1 VGIRWGTVQGAEI
14 DGMARRNLAGLLAK
28 VGASGREALGI
39 RLGGRWARSSN
50 RSEAT
55 PGDDGPAPAAPGDP
69 IVSVIDC
76 GAGLIK
82 AIVVEPDRSTSSSTG
97 VIVRGIGVIAMPDPP
112 SPGAEIDRRAFMD
125 AVEAALRA
133 AEDIAG
139 VVPRRTF
146 LAVPGAHVVVTQ
158 GEASVSRMAPHVQ
171 VTDDEVLDAMAR
183 AQGVALDRART
194 LVAADRG
201 EVPTLETV
209 IAALF
214 ALTIDGRRVTRAA
227 GLTGAR
233 LGASL
238 AVAATEA
245 STIADLRTLA
255 TYLDLELVGLLAVPA
270 ALGASMRAGIPDAG
284 AIVIDIGAGATTVA
298 IVGPSGTEVAMA
310 FPIGV
315 GMLADHLAS
324 VTGLTH
330 REARQAAWPA
340 LAPDGPPRADVR
352 RPLRDASKALA
363 MAWLDA
369 LEVRLV
375 DVRRGRTLPRAIW
388 ICGGGALLADIRSS
402 LDGRAWSTSLFDGPP
417 VVSVLSVQDLPDLR
431 MDASTPGAI
440 PDAVLVPTLAL
451 GVAAVHGLSAGAH
464 NGLNALV
471 RRLHLA

>member
-1 VGIRWGTVQGAEI
+1 MPRL
-14 DGMARRNLAGLLAK
+14 NLAGLLAR
-28 VGASGREALGI
+28 VGASGREALSE
-39 RLGGRWARSSN
+39 RLGGRWSRGARPSDG
-50 RSEAT
+50 AT
-55 PGDDGPAPAAPGDP
+55 SGDTGPVAASPDDP
-69 IVSVIDC
+69 VVSVIDC

-82 AIVVEPDRSTSSSTG
+82 AIVVEPDRRSASTSG
-97 VIVRGIGVIAMPDPP
+97 VRVRGIGVIAMPEPRA
-112 SPGAEIDRRAFMD
+112 PGDDVDRRAFMD

-158 GEASVSRMAPHVQ
+158 GEASVARTVAHVV
-171 VTDDEVLDAMAR
+171 VTEDEVLDTMAR
-183 AQGVALDRART
+183 AQGAALERART

-201 EVPTLETV
+201 EVPNLETV

-214 ALTIDGRRVTRAA
+214 ALTIDGRRVTRAV

-245 STIADLRTLA
+245 STISDLRTLA
-255 TYLDLELVGLLAVPA
+255 TFLDLELVGLLAVPA
-270 ALGASMRAGIPDAG
+270 ALGAAMRAGIPDAG

-298 IVGPSGTEVAMA
+298 IIGPSGTEVAMA

-324 VTGLTH
+324 VTDLTP

-340 LAPDGPPRADVR
+340 LAPDGPPPRADVR

-363 MAWLDA
+363 TAWLDA

-375 DVRRGRTLPRAIW
+375 DVRRGRSLPRAIW
-388 ICGGGALLADIRSS
+388 ICGGGALLADIRAA
-402 LDGRAWSTSLFDGPP
+402 LDGRAWSTSLFDGAPT
-417 VVSVLSVQDLPDLR
+417 VSTLSVADLPSLV
-431 MDASTPGAI
+431 MDTSAPGVI
-440 PDAVLVPTLAL
+440 PDAILVPTLAL
-451 GVAAVHGLSAGAH
+451 GVAAVQGMAASANDGQ
-464 NGLNALV
+464 NGLV

>member
-1 VGIRWGTVQGAEI
+1 MPGL
-14 DGMARRNLAGLLAK
+14 NLAGLLAR
-28 VGASGREALGI
+28 VGASGREALGGRI
-39 RLGGRWARSSN
+39 GGRWTSRERRAK
-50 RSEAT
+50 APT
-55 PGDDGPAPAAPGDP
+55 GDGGPMPASPDDP
-69 IVSVIDC
+69 VVSVIDC

-82 AIVVEPDRSTSSSTG
+82 ALVVEPDRSVPGSTA
-97 VIVRGIGVIAMPDPP
+97 VKVRGIGVIAMPDPP
-112 SPGAEIDRRAFMD
+112 TPGADIDRRAFMD
-125 AVEAALRA
+125 AVESALRA

-158 GEASVSRMAPHVQ
+158 GEASVARLAAHVP
-171 VTDDEVLDAMAR
+171 VSDDEVLDVMVR
-183 AQGVALDRART
+183 AQGAALERART
-194 LVAADRG
+194 MVAADRG
-201 EVPTLETV
+201 ENPNLETV

-214 ALTIDGRRVTRAA
+214 ALTIDGRRVTRAS

-233 LGASL
+233 IGASL

-245 STIADLRTLA
+245 STVSDLRTLA
-255 TYLDLELVGLLAVPA
+255 TYLDLELIGLLAVPA
-270 ALGASMRAGIPDAG
+270 ALGAAMRPGIPDAG

-340 LAPDGPPRADVR
+340 LVPDGPPRADVR

-363 MAWLDA
+363 TAWLDA
-369 LEVRLV
+369 LEVRLA
-375 DVRRGRTLPRAIW
+375 DLRRGRNLPRAIW
-388 ICGGGALLADIRSS
+388 ICGGGALLTDIRAA
-402 LDGRAWSTSLFDGPP
+402 LDGRAWSTSLFDGSPT
-417 VVSVLSVQDLPDLR
+417 VSALSVDDLSDLSI
-431 MDASTPGAI
+431 DASAPSTIPGAI
-440 PDAVLVPTLAL
+440 LAPTLAL
-451 GVAAVHGLSAGAH
+451 GVAAVHGQAATAQDGP
-464 NGLNALV
+464 NALV

>member
-1 VGIRWGTVQGAEI
+1 MPRLT
-14 DGMARRNLAGLLAK
+14 LAGLLAK
-28 VGASGREALGI
+28 VAASGREALGG
-39 RLGGRWARSSN
+39 RLGGRWASRE
-50 RSEAT
+50 RRAEAPTDGGGPLPAT
-55 PGDDGPAPAAPGDP
+55 PDDPV
-69 IVSVIDC
+69 VSVIDC

-82 AIVVEPDRSTSSSTG
+82 ALVVEPDRGVPASTA
-97 VIVRGIGVIAMPDPP
+97 VKVRGIGVIAMPDPP
-112 SPGAEIDRRAFMD
+112 TPGADIDRRAFMD
-125 AVEAALRA
+125 AVESALRA

-158 GEASVSRMAPHVQ
+158 GEASVARVAAHVP
-171 VTDDEVLDAMAR
+171 VTDDEVLDSMIR
-183 AQGVALDRART
+183 AQGAALERART

-201 EVPTLETV
+201 EVPNLETV

-214 ALTIDGRRVTRAA
+214 TLTIDGRRVTRAS

-245 STIADLRTLA
+245 STVSDLRTLA

-270 ALGASMRAGIPDAG
+270 ALGAAMRSGIPDAG

-298 IVGPSGTEVAMA
+298 IVGSSGTEVAMA
-310 FPIGV
+310 FPVGV
-315 GMLADHLAS
+315 GMLSDHLAS
-324 VTGLTH
+324 VTGLTP

-340 LAPDGPPRADVR
+340 LDAPVAPPRADVR
-352 RPLRDASKALA
+352 RPLREASKALA

-388 ICGGGALLADIRSS
+388 ICGGGALLPDIRAA

-417 VVSVLSVQDLPDLR
+417 TVSALSVSDLTDLS
-431 MDASTPGAI
+431 MDASAPATI
-440 PDAVLVPTLAL
+440 PDAILVPTLAL
-451 GVAAVHGLSAGAH
+451 GVAAVQGQSTSAQDGP
-464 NGLNALV
+464 NALV